1 MPAFDGTTSP
11 SIAVQFLKSGTWT
24 SATTTDVI
32 QIDIRRGRTRQ
43 NERDQCG
50 ISVVVFNNTSG
61 YYDPD
66 NTSAGSPWVVSG
78 ASILRDGLQMRIVAT
93 IGGTAYPLYYGYL
106 EETKVNQGEAPS
118 STMTFV
124 DGIAYIADAQAP
136 ALAAAA
142 YAESAATRVGR
153 MLTYAG
159 WTGSTS
165 LTGSVNMLATTQ
177 NRSCMEMIY
186 QAVNSIAGRFYISRS
201 GVATLVPLANKFSR
215 PTQLLFTD
223 TAASNTVGYSQL
235 TTNPGTYF
243 VVNQA
248 VINRGENKQYTSQY
262 NPSVSAYGIAKNVID
277 APVATDS
284 NAQNLALYESR
295 YMATPTTYVER
306 VDFNALAVGSY
317 GLLYPDF
324 LATELADQVSVVRTT
339 YDGRTIQ
346 WNLVVEGM
354 AHTITQNN
362 WLVSYTTSSIK
373 DRKSVV

>member
-11 SIAVQFLKSGTWT
+11 SVAVQFLKSGTWT
-24 SATTTDVI
+24 SATITDVL

-43 NERDQCG
+43 NERDQSG

-66 NTSAGSPWVVSG
+66 NTSGGNPWVVG
-78 ASILRDGLQMRIVAT
+78 GQSILRDGLQMRVVAT
-93 IGGTAYPLYYGYL
+93 INSTDYPLYYGFL
-106 EETKVNQGEAPS
+106 EETKVDQGIGPT

-136 ALAAAA
+136 ALATAANAETAAA
-142 YAESAATRVGR
+142 RVSR
-153 MLTYAG
+153 LLTSYVG

-165 LTGSVNMLATTQ
+165 LTGSVSLLKTVQ
-177 NRSCMEMIY
+177 NSSCMELIY
-186 QAVNSIAGRFYISRS
+186 QAVDAIAGRFYISRS
-201 GVATLVPLANKFSR
+201 GVATLVPLADKFSR

-223 TAASNTVGYSQL
+223 TGASNTVGYMQL
-235 TTNPGTYF
+235 FTNPGTYF

-248 VINRGENKQYTSQY
+248 VINRGNANKQYTSKY
-262 NPSVSAYGIAKNVID
+262 NPSISAYGIAKNPID
-277 APVATDS
+277 APVSTDT

-295 YMATPTTYVER
+295 KLAEPLTYVER
-306 VDFNALAVGSY
+306 IDFNALAVGTY

-324 LATELADQVSVVRTT
+324 LSTELSDQVSVVRS
-339 YDGRTIQ
+339 GRQ

-362 WLVSYTTSSIK
+362 WLVTYTTSAINPYSITI
-373 DRKSVV
+373 